1 MLTSDRLTFI
11 ARYGVVGGL
20 FFLPADRRRKVERW
34 LRGREEFVK
43 LKAADRLLVS
53 FGKSGRTWLR
63 VMLSRFYQQTYGVPE
78 REMLEYD
85 NLKRLNPA
93 IPSVFFT
100 HGNYLRD
107 YTGNWDDRS
116 DYYRAK
122 VLFLARDPRDVA
134 VSQYF
139 HWKFRMHR

>member
-1 MLTSDRLTFI
+1 MLTSNRLTLL

-20 FFLPADRRRKVERW
+20 FFLPADRRHKVERW
-34 LRGREEFVK
+34 LRGREEYVK
-43 LKAADRLLVS
+43 INAADRLLVS

-63 VMLSRFYQQTYGVPE
+63 VMLSRFYQQAYGVPD
-78 REMLEYD
+78 RAMLEFD

-107 YTGNWDDRS
+107 YTGHWDDRT
-116 DYYRAK
+116 DFYDTK
-122 VLFLARDPRDVA
+122 VLFLARDPRDIA
-134 VSQYF
+134 VTSYLTGS
-139 HWKFRMHR
+139 